1 MLDRDII
8 QSVGARNVRDDD
20 GRITGF
26 RFEIRMPNYR
36 GVWGSLI
43 DGVAVAAGGLE
54 WGRDETMW
62 TLQGRTFT
70 AQELRESDRSV
81 RWQLDEP
88 AVITVPHEGGLPAGV
103 HELRVDIA
111 IHAPYIPAEFQP
123 SVFHAEREVV
133 FVS

>member
-8 QSVGARNVRDDD
+8 QSVGVRNVVAD
-20 GRITGF
+20 GRTTGF
-26 RFEIRMPNYR
+26 RFELRMPNYR

-43 DGVAVAAGGLE
+43 DGVAVTVGDLRWA
-54 WGRDETMW
+54 RDVALW
-62 TLQGRTFT
+62 TLQGHTFT
-70 AQELRESDRSV
+70 AQQLRESDREV

-88 AVITVPHEGGLPAGV
+88 AVITVPHEGGLPVGV
-103 HELRVDIA
+103 HRLQVDIA

-133 FVS
+133 VVS